1 MAMEAHITF
10 ANEFAQVEVHPL
22 QQLVRLTWKG
32 NAAGAAYRE
41 PSLAVLKAVRDF
53 KLKFFLSDS
62 RNMGPIL
69 FADRS
74 WSEREVIPK
83 LIEAGLVRIAIVS
96 SSDGLNVIA
105 VDNMVNTIP
114 MGTATVAFF
123 DDASMAQLWLLKD
136 DGVPV
141 SIPVNGATGVQD

>member
-1 MAMEAHITF
+1 METLIVFT
-10 ANEFAQVEVHPL
+10 NEVAQVEVHPQ

-32 NAAGAAYRE
+32 NATGEAYRG
-41 PSLAVLKAVRDF
+41 PSLAVLKAVVDHE
-53 KLKFFLSDS
+53 LKYFLSDA
-62 RNMGPIL
+62 REMGPIL

-74 WSEREVIPK
+74 WSETQVIPK

-96 SSDGLNVIA
+96 STDGLNMIA

-123 DDASMAQLWLLKD
+123 DDPSMAQLWLLKN
-136 DGVPV
+136 DGVEV
-141 SIPVNGATGVQD
+141 AIPVNGPKGPQI